1 MKKIVFKKQNR
12 NTLTPNGG
20 MPLSLVIL
28 LSVVAAFMA
37 ANIYYN
43 QPLLDVIR
51 QEMGVNE
58 LQASFV
64 TVIAQIGYALGLLF
78 IIPLGD
84 KVSRRRLR
92 FRR

>member
-51 QEMGVNE
+51 QEMGGNE

-64 TVIAQIGYALGLLF
+64 TVIAQIGYTLGLLF

-84 KVSRRRLR
+84 KLSRRRLR

>member
-37 ANIYYN
+37 ANI
-43 QPLLDVIR
+43 
-51 QEMGVNE
+51 
-58 LQASFV
+58 S
-64 TVIAQIGYALGLLF
+64 
-78 IIPLGD
+78 
-84 KVSRRRLR
+84 VSCEQ
-92 FRR
+92 